1 MLYVT
6 GVTARSR
13 IEVLR
18 SSSRAHTR
26 NICVDTEER
35 IAFRQYMLRSFY
47 GAVSCSTN
55 KLTQRHLHIERFL
68 LFETPHVKGPEQFKG
83 PWLALAQQ
91 SPEAQGLLLLDAQGV
106 TEHHYISSRGSRIRA
121 EHAMALLRPSV
132 EIQQVSYGANEQGFM
147 TIEQLMPEGEPL
159 A

>member
-1 MLYVT
+1 MVSQDWLVLYVT

-35 IAFRQYMLRSFY
+35 IAFQQYMLRSFY
-47 GAVSCSTN
+47 GAVSYSTN
-55 KLTQRHLHIERFL
+55 KLTQRHLHIERPL
-68 LFETPHVKGPEQFKG
+68 LFKTPYVKGPEQCKG
-83 PWLALAQQ
+83 PWLVLAQQ

-106 TEHHYISSRGSRIRA
+106 TEHHYIISRGRRIGA
-121 EHAMALLRPSV
+121 EQAMALLRPSV
-132 EIQQVSYGANEQGFM
+132 EIQ
-147 TIEQLMPEGEPL
+147 
-159 A
+159 